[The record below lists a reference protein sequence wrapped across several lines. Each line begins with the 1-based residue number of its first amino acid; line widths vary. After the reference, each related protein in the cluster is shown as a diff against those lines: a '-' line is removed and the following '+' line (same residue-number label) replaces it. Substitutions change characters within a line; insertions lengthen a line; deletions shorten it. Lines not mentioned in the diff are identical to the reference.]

1 MKTIKESI
9 IGRRGIPSRSEVWI
23 MFPMEND
30 YMLAK
35 DIFPEEYKVRA
46 GDNYVFCID
55 NVQRLKRYF
64 ERCNNNKYPDLFSS
78 PYSKLGVV
86 KRNSHFKNLDQI
98 KEWLQSIVYTD
109 DIYGSH
115 YVDIIEDIPKYIE
128 TL

>member
-35 DIFPEEYKVRA
+35 DIFPKEYSVRSGA
-46 GDNYVFCID
+46 NYVFCID
-55 NVQRLKRYF
+55 DVQLLKRYF
-64 ERCNNNKYPDLFSS
+64 ERCNNKYRDLFSS
-78 PYSKLGVV
+78 SGSQLGVI

-98 KEWLQSIVYTD
+98 KEWLHSIAYTD
-109 DIYGSH
+109 DIYRSQ
-115 YVDIIEDIPKYIE
+115 YVDIIKDIPKYIE